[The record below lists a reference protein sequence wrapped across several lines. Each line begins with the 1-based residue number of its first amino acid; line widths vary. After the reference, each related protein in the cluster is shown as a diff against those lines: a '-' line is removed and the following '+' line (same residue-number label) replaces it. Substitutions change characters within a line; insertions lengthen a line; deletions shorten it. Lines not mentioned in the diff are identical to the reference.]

1 MYCFYLQI
9 SMNAAMATWFVT
21 GMQIAPT
28 LRGPT
33 PASVKKD
40 TLVRDNCAKVHSTR
54 ISIKQTDFGH
64 I

>member
-1 MYCFYLQI
+1 
-9 SMNAAMATWFVT
+9 MNAAMATWFET

-40 TLVRDNCAKVHSTR
+40 TLVMDNCAKVHSTR
-54 ISIKQTDFGH
+54 ISIKQTNFGH